1 MVADKDPIQDDVE
14 EAAAPRGGS
23 LNVIDFEESATDAE
37 DEGDDDSPKKRLNLA
52 AARTAIS
59 AAAGAALRPLAAISV
74 AALILGWTAMLW
86 QISGSLAALNDSAS
100 SIAAELGAGQAVAAT
115 VTEAEDPPAAAASE
129 AALTEPP
136 SVEPTAPPP
145 AMLLGKLIVTNGK
158 DLWNCNDFETWDQA
172 KLVYEAN
179 LPQDPNILDFF
190 VTGVPCADLQTTE

>member
-1 MVADKDPIQDDVE
+1 MVADKDPIRDDVE

-23 LNVIDFEESATDAE
+23 LNVVDFEESATDAE
-37 DEGDDDSPKKRLNLA
+37 DEGDDDSPKKRLNLSA
-52 AARTAIS
+52 ALTAIR
-59 AAAGAALRPLAAISV
+59 AVVGAALRPLALIGV

-86 QISGSLAALNDSAS
+86 QISGSLAALNDAAS

-115 VTEAEDPPAAAASE
+115 VVEAEDSPAAASE
-129 AALTEPP
+129 VALTEPP

-158 DLWNCNDFETWDQA
+158 DLWDCADFETWDQA

-179 LPQDPNILDFF
+179 MPQDPNILDFF